1 MTEQVKKVPII
12 WIAVPHNS
20 ENVYD
25 GKFFYWL
32 FSKRFTWSRDNPVV
46 FATKS
51 GVSPSTNKLSVIFI
65 VKHLLQKPS
74 GDATK
79 LVPK

>member
-32 FSKRFTWSRDNPVV
+32 FSKRFT
-46 FATKS
+46 
-51 GVSPSTNKLSVIFI
+51 
-65 VKHLLQKPS
+65 
-74 GDATK
+74 
-79 LVPK
+79 